1 MNGDSMSKFI
11 NRIMM
16 TAMSFAL
23 IAVGCTD
30 NSNSDSSQTTTEK
43 MTTISA
49 GTAEITEPAEENEKT
64 VVITEETTVKS
75 IPIQEL
81 ADKKT
86 SESDLFSERDLNPDY
101 SAPDT
106 TINLTGDGAEIK
118 GAGAKADGS
127 KITISQEGIYLISGT
142 LNDGQIIVDADGA
155 KVQLV
160 LSNATI
166 NCSNSSAIY
175 APNAKKTFIT
185 LADGTKNV
193 LADGTSYIFA
203 DAEKSEPDAVIFSK
217 DSLTING
224 TGELEIT
231 GNYNDGI
238 HSKDDV
244 VITGGK
250 ITVNAVGNA
259 IKGKDYVAVADGE
272 LNLTAGQDGI
282 KSTNIDDTSLGF
294 VYAEGGTFNITADG
308 DGIQAETLFTA
319 TDGTFNITSG
329 GGSSASTKVHTD
341 DFGGGFGGGF
351 GKGGGFNKDDMPE
364 LPEDFNIEDFKD
376 FNFEDFENFNPEDFG
391 DFNPEDFKNFNP
403 EDFNPENFEMP
414 DNSEQLALTTENS
427 EDDSETISTKGIKA
441 SAGINI
447 TGGTFNINSAG
458 DSIHSNAYVTV
469 SGGDFTLDS
478 GNKGIHADNTAI
490 INGGAVNITK
500 SYEGIEATVITVN
513 DGTIE
518 IVASDDGFNSS
529 DGVTIQS
536 GMGTYSEDIQLN
548 INGGFVYVNASGD
561 GLDSNGDIT
570 ITGGTLI
577 VDGPSNGGN
586 GALDS
591 NGEILVSGGTIV
603 AAGMSE
609 MAESPSE
616 DSTQNSVSA
625 TFDDTLEGGTLV
637 TLLDDSGN
645 EIMSFKPAKSFDNIV
660 ISTPDMKTGTAY
672 TFYTGGTSSA
682 SEAHGLYENGG
693 YNNDGTEAGNFTA
706 ESAVSYV
713 GKQSMMGG
721 GGMGHGGGGGMHG
734 GMNKGGDFD
743 SSERPDDMPE
753 APDMNGG
760 RDFKQPRQ

>member
-1 MNGDSMSKFI
+1 
-11 NRIMM
+11 MM
-16 TAMSFAL
+16 TAMTFAFM
-23 IAVGCTD
+23 AVGCSD
-30 NSNSDSSQTTTEK
+30 NSVSDSTQTTTEK
-43 MTTISA
+43 MTSVSA
-49 GTAEITEPAEENEKT
+49 GADETTEPAEENQTTSITEILT
-64 VVITEETTVKS
+64 STAVTQITEETTVKS
-75 IPIQEL
+75 TPVQSL
-81 ADKKT
+81 AEKKS
-86 SESDLFSERDLNPDY
+86 SESDLFSDRDLNPDY

-106 TINLTGDGAEIK
+106 TITLTGDGAEIQ

-127 KITISQEGIYLISGT
+127 KIIITDEGIYLISGT
-142 LNDGQIIVDADGA
+142 LNDGQIIVDADGE

-160 LSNATI
+160 LNNATI

-193 LADGTSYIFA
+193 LSDGTSYIFA
-203 DAEKSEPDAVIFSK
+203 DTEKNEPDAVIFSN

-259 IKGKDYVAVADGE
+259 IKGKDYVAIADGE
-272 LNLTAGQDGI
+272 FNLTAGQDGI

-294 VYAEGGTFNITADG
+294 VYVEGGTLNITADG
-308 DGIQAETLFTA
+308 DGIQAETVFTA

-341 DFGGGFGGGF
+341 DFGGGGFGKGGGF
-351 GKGGGFNKDDMPE
+351 GRGGGFNKDDMPE
-364 LPEDFNIEDFKD
+364 D
-376 FNFEDFENFNPEDFG
+376 FNPEDFG
-391 DFNPEDFKNFNP
+391 DFNFKDFENFNP
-403 EDFNPENFEMP
+403 ENIEMP
-414 DNSEQLALTTENS
+414 DSPEQLAFSTENS
-427 EDDSETISTKGIKA
+427 DDTSDTISTKGIKA

-458 DSIHSNAYVTV
+458 DSVHSNADVTV
-469 SGGDFTLDS
+469 SGGTFTLDS
-478 GNKGIHADNTAI
+478 GNKGIHADVAAN
-490 INGGAVNITK
+490 INGGAVNITN

-513 DGTIE
+513 DGTVE

-529 DGVTIQS
+529 DGVTNQS
-536 GMGTYSEDIQLN
+536 GMGTYSDNIQLN
-548 INGGFVYVNASGD
+548 INGGFVYVNAGGD
-561 GLDSNGDIT
+561 GLDSNGNIN
-570 ITGGTLI
+570 ITGGTVI
-577 VDGPSNGGN
+577 VDGCENGGN

-591 NGEILVSGGTIV
+591 NGEILVSGGKVV

-616 DSTQNSVSA
+616 DSTQNCVSA
-625 TFDDTLEGGTLV
+625 TFDNTLEGGTLV
-637 TLLDDSGN
+637 TLLDSSGN
-645 EIMSFKPAKSFDNIV
+645 EIISFKPAKSFDNII

-693 YNNDGTEAGNFTA
+693 YNNDGTESGNFTT
-706 ESAVSYV
+706 ENTVSYV

-721 GGMGHGGGGGMHG
+721 GFGGGMHG

-743 SSERPDDMPE
+743 FSERPDDMPE
-753 APDMNGG
+753 PPDMNGG